1 MKNFISIL
9 ITNYNKGKFLTK
21 TLKSV
26 STQKFNNYEI
36 IIYDDCSNDN
46 SIQLIKQFKNVKLIQ
61 NLKRKKYTPAQ
72 NQIIAIKECFKA
84 SKGNILCLLDADD
97 FFLEKK
103 LFYVDNFF
111 KKNPKI
117 NCLFNLPKANKNQ
130 FFLKNRK
137 NTKSIWPTIIPT
149 SCISLRRVFF
159 IRFMNFVMIKKYRY
173 LEIDARITI
182 FSNFFYNEFSIIN
195 RKLTVYNYDEN
206 GITSKINKLSKKWW
220 LRRMESFF
228 YLKFILKKRKE
239 KFIISFDYLIT
250 KLINSIIS

>member
-1 MKNFISIL
+1 
-9 ITNYNKGKFLTK
+9 
-21 TLKSV
+21 
-26 STQKFNNYEI
+26 
-36 IIYDDCSNDN
+36 
-46 SIQLIKQFKNVKLIQ
+46 
-61 NLKRKKYTPAQ
+61 
-72 NQIIAIKECFKA
+72 
-84 SKGNILCLLDADD
+84 
-97 FFLEKK
+97 
-103 LFYVDNFF
+103 
-111 KKNPKI
+111 
-117 NCLFNLPKANKNQ
+117 
-130 FFLKNRK
+130 
-137 NTKSIWPTIIPT
+137 
-149 SCISLRRVFF
+149 
-159 IRFMNFVMIKKYRY
+159 MNFVMIKKYRY

>member
-1 MKNFISIL
+1 
-9 ITNYNKGKFLTK
+9 
-21 TLKSV
+21 
-26 STQKFNNYEI
+26 
-36 IIYDDCSNDN
+36 
-46 SIQLIKQFKNVKLIQ
+46 
-61 NLKRKKYTPAQ
+61 
-72 NQIIAIKECFKA
+72 
-84 SKGNILCLLDADD
+84 
-97 FFLEKK
+97 
-103 LFYVDNFF
+103 
-111 KKNPKI
+111 
-117 NCLFNLPKANKNQ
+117 
-130 FFLKNRK
+130 
-137 NTKSIWPTIIPT
+137 
-149 SCISLRRVFF
+149 
-159 IRFMNFVMIKKYRY
+159 MIKKYRH